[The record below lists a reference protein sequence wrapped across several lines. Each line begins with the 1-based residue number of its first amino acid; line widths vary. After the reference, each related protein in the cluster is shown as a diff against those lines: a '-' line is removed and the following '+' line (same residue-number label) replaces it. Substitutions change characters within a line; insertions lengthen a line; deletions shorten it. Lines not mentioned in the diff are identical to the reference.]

1 MPHTCTC
8 KQPMDGLPLMDL
20 IHGAIVALRINS
32 SIDALNAYRHLSVVP
47 ADQAGAAKAVASVGT
62 AARVAAAAAD
72 GSGLSVT
79 ETLRAQLSGLSQA
92 SRGAQTG
99 LAVAQTA
106 DGALAN
112 TQTLLTRMRDLTVQA
127 SAAVVA
133 TAALAGITTE
143 VGALNSTIDTI
154 ASTTSYGTQQLL
166 DGGFTG
172 SFNIGAAQG
181 PVVMTIAAAT
191 STALGVSQLD
201 LSSPAGAAVATQA
214 VQGALDQVSATRS
227 TLGRF
232 KDLFTGAVSRITV
245 AVQNVTSAVSS
256 IADGVKASDISGLA
270 RTQILAQPSAAM
282 AAQGGEGTAALM
294 RLLA

>member
-1 MPHTCTC
+1 M
-8 KQPMDGLPLMDL
+8 
-20 IHGAIVALRINS
+20 ALRINS
-32 SIDALNAYRHLSVVP
+32 NIEALNAYRHLSVVP
-47 ADQAGAAKAVASVGT
+47 ADQAAAAKSVAKAGT

-79 ETLRAQLSGLSQA
+79 ETLRTQLSGLSQA

-99 LAVAQTA
+99 FAVAQTA

-133 TAALAGITTE
+133 TAALAGITAE

-154 ASTTSYGTQQLL
+154 ASTTSYGALNLL
-166 DGGFTG
+166 DGTFNA
-172 SFNIGAAQG
+172 SFNIGAPEG

-191 STALGVSQLD
+191 TSALGVSQID
-201 LSSPAGAAVATQA
+201 VSTPANAAVAAQN

-227 TLGRF
+227 TLDRF
-232 KDLFTGAVSRITV
+232 KDLFTGAANRISV

-256 IADGVKASDISGLA
+256 IGDGARAQEIAGLA
-270 RTQILAQPSAAM
+270 RTQILAQPSQAM
-282 AAQGGEGTAALM
+282 AAQGSEGTAALM
-294 RLLA
+294 KLLA